1 MRKWISSV
9 VTLISCGIIFFLLL
23 PLSSVAQGKTL
34 HLYNWA
40 EYIDP
45 EIVSSFEKETKIK
58 VIESVYESNEDMI
71 AKLQGG
77 GVSQYDVVVPSE
89 YIIPTM
95 LDLKLLQSLDKN
107 KIPNIKNLSPKFLN
121 HPVDP
126 DNIYTLPYLWGT
138 TGLAYRKDKLTPDF
152 KRSWGL
158 IFDPVQ
164 QQGPFVLIN
173 DQRDMIGAAALFLGY
188 DINTT
193 KKAELQEIQKL
204 LIQTKKRSS
213 GFIDGVGG
221 KNQLLSKT
229 ANVAVIYSGEALQA
243 SDEDPNVDYFI
254 PEEGAKIWID
264 LLAIPSRAPH
274 LEAAYRFI
282 NYLLDSE
289 VGAKLANYT
298 RSPTPN
304 QASLALINA
313 ADKSNPMIY
322 PDEQTQK
329 KLYYTN
335 VLTPEE
341 AKLMD
346 ALWTS
351 VKSG

>member
-1 MRKWISSV
+1 MKKWISIAV
-9 VTLISCGIIFFLLL
+9 ILFTCGIVFFLVA
-23 PLSSVAQGKTL
+23 PLDSTAQQRTL
-34 HLYNWA
+34 NFYNWA
-40 EYIDP
+40 DYIDP
-45 EIVSSFEKETKIK
+45 DIISSFEKKTGIK
-58 VIESVYESNEDMI
+58 VIQDVYESNEDMI

-95 LDLKLLQSLDKN
+95 LDLKLLQPLDKS
-107 KIPNIKNLSPKFLN
+107 KLSNIKNLSPNFLN

-126 DNIYTLPYLWGT
+126 ENKYTLAYLWGT
-138 TGLAYRKDKLTPDF
+138 TGLAYRKDKLTSDF

-158 IFDPVQ
+158 IFDPAQ

-173 DQRDMIGAAALFLGY
+173 DQRDMIGSAALFLGY

-193 KKAELQEIQKL
+193 KKEELQEVQKL
-204 LIQTKKRSS
+204 LLQTKKRSS

-221 KNQLLSKT
+221 KNQLLSKI
-229 ANVAVIYSGEALQA
+229 ANVAVVYSGEALQA
-243 SDEDPNVDYFI
+243 SEEDPNIDYFI

-264 LLAIPSRAPH
+264 LLAVPAQAPH
-274 LEAAYRFI
+274 LEAAYQFI
-282 NYLLDSE
+282 NYLLDPE

-298 RSPTPN
+298 QFPTPN

-313 ADKSNPMIY
+313 EDKGNPMIY
-322 PDEQTQK
+322 PDETTQK
-329 KLYYTN
+329 KLYYTS